1 MLNTDSIKVPINLNI
16 DNSALPQVTF
26 ARDLGITVT
35 NNLSPSVHIRDTVS
49 KVHSRALTINHSFV
63 SRDTN
68 LLVRA
73 YKTYVIPL
81 VEHKSV
87 IWSPIAID
95 DMEEIAR
102 VQRKLIFSPTKQTN
116 ITILIPVCENIV
128 VKPRTGVHAA
138 FPHPLKVTFTRAPR
152 CQCRR

>member
-35 NNLSPSVHIRDTVS
+35 NNLSPSVHIRHIVS
-49 KVHSRALTINHSFV
+49 KVHSRALTIHHSFV

-73 YKTYVIPL
+73 
-81 VEHKSV
+81 
-87 IWSPIAID
+87 
-95 DMEEIAR
+95 
-102 VQRKLIFSPTKQTN
+102 
-116 ITILIPVCENIV
+116 
-128 VKPRTGVHAA
+128 
-138 FPHPLKVTFTRAPR
+138 
-152 CQCRR
+152 